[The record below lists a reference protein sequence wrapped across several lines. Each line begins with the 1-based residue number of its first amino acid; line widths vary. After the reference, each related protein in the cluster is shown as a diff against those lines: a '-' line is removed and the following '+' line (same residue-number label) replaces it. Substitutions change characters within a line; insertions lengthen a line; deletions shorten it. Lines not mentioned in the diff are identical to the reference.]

1 MTCGWCGKPYLG
13 VMHPR
18 CYAEWKLEQ
27 DYGPKGTPMNHRHRI
42 TTHELDRLETARE
55 RAKATAAAIFAAV
68 VLIATLYLTLW
79 SLTH

>member
-1 MTCGWCGKPYLG
+1 MN
-13 VMHPR
+13 
-18 CYAEWKLEQ
+18 EQ
-27 DYGPKGTPMNHRHRI
+27 HRI

-68 VLIATLYLTLW
+68 VLLATLYLTLW